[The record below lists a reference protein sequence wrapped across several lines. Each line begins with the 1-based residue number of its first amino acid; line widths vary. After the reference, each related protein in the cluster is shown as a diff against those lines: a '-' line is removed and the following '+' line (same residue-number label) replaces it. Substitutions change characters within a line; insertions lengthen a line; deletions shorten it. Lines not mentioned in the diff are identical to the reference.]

1 MTITKPHPATLARLL
16 GAPLLILTMAGAA
29 TAQDPL
35 GSPAATDTVRV
46 DVVLDEMQAQL
57 ERLLPAMR
65 RLALTLQDGLP
76 EVGAGGT
83 SRPDVEAI
91 ARRAARFTRAYFDAL
106 LAEGFT
112 RDEALRIVGGGDHP
126 GRR

>member
-1 MTITKPHPATLARLL
+1 MTITKPRPTALARLL
-16 GAPLLILTMAGAA
+16 GAPLLILTMSGSA

-35 GSPAATDTVRV
+35 GSPAATDTVPA
-46 DVVLDEMQAQL
+46 DVMLDEMQAQL

-65 RLALTLQDGLP
+65 RLALTLQDALP
-76 EVGAGGT
+76 EVGADAT

-112 RDEALRIVGGGDHP
+112 RDEALRIVSGGDLP
-126 GRR
+126 GRP